1 MTSSPEWLVPE
12 PAVAGIH
19 VWEIPPVVVQDDG
32 PTIPPV
38 DPIAEAYRRG
48 WREGQAA
55 RDVEWE
61 PQQAAVMA
69 ACGAA
74 RQAMQD
80 AADLLRH
87 QMVATVHALSVAIA
101 RHLLEW
107 EVSQDPTHVRQLV
120 ARAVALAPLDGPITV
135 RLHPDDLVLLQTI
148 GGVIEA
154 TGEGLALHWIGDADV
169 SRGGCVLEGPASIVD
184 GRVDRALL
192 DIYERLNHD

>member
-1 MTSSPEWLVPE
+1 MVVR
-12 PAVAGIH
+12 AH
-19 VWEIPPVVVQDDG
+19 DPVV
-32 PTIPPV
+32 PPI
-38 DPIAEAYRRG
+38 DPVAEAYRRG
-48 WREGQAA
+48 WNEGQAA

-61 PQQAAVMA
+61 QREAAVVA

-80 AADLLRH
+80 AAEVLRH
-87 QMVATVHALSVAIA
+87 QVVATVHALSVAIA

-107 EVSQDPTHVRQLV
+107 EVAQDPAHIRQLV
-120 ARAVALAPLDGPITV
+120 ARAVALAPLEGPVTV
-135 RLHPDDLVLLQTI
+135 RMHPDDLVLLQTI
-148 GGVIEA
+148 GGVIETTA
-154 TGEGLALHWIGDADV
+154 EGLALHWVGDTGI